1 MGVFEVLFS
10 AVCQAAETLF
20 TGVGVAATTAG
31 AVIGAVKGGIEIKNS
46 LKGKAPKSF
55 RTSSGRENIC

>member
-1 MGVFEVLFS
+1 MNVTAFKNGSFEVLFS

-46 LKGKAPKSF
+46 
-55 RTSSGRENIC
+55 